1 MGEYLAP
8 EDTEAKPV
16 LSEHH
21 IHNLLTL
28 AVGIKIVG
36 PAGLRHTKT
45 IDGLFFVV
53 PLKNYIGPQGTTC
66 IGRDLFCRKSIGN
79 IGTGTE
85 ASGGSCHGKKVR

>member
-53 PLKNYIGPQGTTC
+53 PLKNYVGPQGTTC
-66 IGRDLFCRKSIGN
+66 IGRDLSAGRTSV
-79 IGTGTE
+79 TSVQAQRQAAE
-85 ASGGSCHGKKVR
+85 AATAKR

>member
-53 PLKNYIGPQGTTC
+53 PLKNYIGPKVLRASAGIC
-66 IGRDLFCRKSIGN
+66 SAGRASVTSVQAQRQAA
-79 IGTGTE
+79 E
-85 ASGGSCHGKKVR
+85 AATAKVR

>member
-79 IGTGTE
+79 IGTAQRQAAE
-85 ASGGSCHGKKVR
+85 AATAKR